1 MGSYIFKSD
10 TLDFAVLPS
19 EKIEGPLGL
28 GFPEDESLNRVEKET
43 LIPALCMQHARKT
56 QCAQPW
62 EGTTPFNPHPIT
74 TSIELAECARRWHWV
89 SVAIC
94 RRQFDAAM
102 GCTKQHLLD
111 PEFQEQMRKHYLELR
126 ATYRS
131 TGIEPRF

>member
-62 EGTTPFNPHPIT
+62 E
-74 TSIELAECARRWHWV
+74 ELAECARRWHWV